1 MGVLINNEGYPF
13 KWDVFP
19 GNRAEV
25 KTLKTIINAYK
36 TRFKLSGANVT
47 LVFDRGSIS
56 DDNAQLVKDAKMKY
70 ISAELL
76 RMANYLLL

>member
-1 MGVLINNEGYPF
+1 MGVLINNEGYLF
-13 KWDVFP
+13 KWVVFP
-19 GNRAEV
+19 GNRDEV
-25 KTLKTIINAYK
+25 KTLKTIINACK

-47 LVFDRGSIS
+47 LVFDRGTIS